1 MATKSYR
8 PPRKSVARRKKMRGY
23 MRNGSSRISGNS
35 RLMTATEGVDDW
47 PWFGSQIRY
56 TIKVF
61 RQTIK
66 DIKAARSRKQ
76 RLPKPVSH

>member
-1 MATKSYR
+1 
-8 PPRKSVARRKKMRGY
+8 
-23 MRNGSSRISGNS
+23 MRNGSSRISGKT
-35 RLMTATEGVDDW
+35 RLMTANDGGVDDW